1 MRTGAF
7 RRARR
12 AAARSPPPRWRRR
25 TPPGASGRDGARRR
39 ARSASRARYTSARS
53 PGNALDRDGGGVG
66 RAPGFTPRSGPAAAC
81 QNRKQR
87 FPEIRTL
94 PLPMTP
100 ARNRPWTAPET
111 GSSTTSS
118 RSTTSSSSPASWSR
132 PSTRRR
138 RWRGHTKVLTTIAA
152 TGAVLLILTSVL
164 PAKGLQA
171 FLREK
176 RWTLWL
182 GFLATFA
189 CAGFVSV
196 AHGDQG
202 LLASGS
208 GRWPISRAR
217 SSTSMPR
224 SRPSS
229 KRRPRFVPTPRSFA
243 RSPKPRS

>member
-1 MRTGAF
+1 
-7 RRARR
+7 
-12 AAARSPPPRWRRR
+12 
-25 TPPGASGRDGARRR
+25 
-39 ARSASRARYTSARS
+39 
-53 PGNALDRDGGGVG
+53 
-66 RAPGFTPRSGPAAAC
+66 
-81 QNRKQR
+81 
-87 FPEIRTL
+87 
-94 PLPMTP
+94 MTP
-100 ARNRPWTAPET
+100 AEKPPLDRTRDWIKYHLIPVNNLILFTGFVVAALDTAAPVARPY
-111 GSSTTSS
+111 
-118 RSTTSSSSPASWSR
+118 
-132 PSTRRR
+132 
-138 RWRGHTKVLTTIAA
+138 TKVLTTIAA